1 MSNLV
6 KWSRWTLDFAI
17 EQWFL
22 LAMGILI
29 MLAHF
34 FPNVGRRGGSVRSE
48 YTVNYLAVAI
58 IFFISGLSLPF
69 PKLVKHAKNLRLHLI
84 VQVYAFL
91 FTSAVFYGIA
101 AAASTNP
108 NISTSVLVGLIAT
121 GCLPTTISSNVTMTG
136 QAGGDVAAT
145 MVSVAV
151 SNLIGPFITPLL
163 IARLYLPS
171 IAAFQEWVPTEAIDN
186 LSPLYRSVMM
196 QTGLS
201 VYVPL
206 AVGQV
211 VRALFTETVSKIV
224 TKWKLG
230 KVGQVM
236 LLLLIWYV

>member
-1 MSNLV
+1 M
-6 KWSRWTLDFAI
+6 A
-17 EQWFL
+17 
-22 LAMGILI
+22 ILI
-29 MLAHF
+29 ILAYF
-34 FPNVGRRGGSVRSE
+34 FPTVGRRGGSVRSE

-101 AAASTNP
+101 VAGSKSRY
-108 NISTSVLVGLIAT
+108 IETSVLVGLIAT

-145 MVSVAV
+145 MVSVVV

-163 IARLYLPS
+163 IAKLYLPS
-171 IAAFQEWVPTEAIDN
+171 VPAFGEWIPTEAIDN
-186 LSPLYRSVMM
+186 LNPLYRSVMM
-196 QTGLS
+196 QMGLS

-206 AVGQV
+206 FVGQV
-211 VRALFTETVSKIV
+211 VRALFTDIVSKTV
-224 TKWKLG
+224 AKFQLGKLG
-230 KVGQVM
+230 QFC
-236 LLLLIWYV
+236 LLLILW